1 MYSAPFPAKMNW
13 QLKLLFWTAT
23 ILFYIS
29 LPFLII
35 YEFFRRDK
43 SEC

>member
-23 ILFYIS
+23 ALFYVF
-29 LPFLII
+29 LPFLVIL
-35 YEFFRRDK
+35 EFVRCK
-43 SEC
+43 K